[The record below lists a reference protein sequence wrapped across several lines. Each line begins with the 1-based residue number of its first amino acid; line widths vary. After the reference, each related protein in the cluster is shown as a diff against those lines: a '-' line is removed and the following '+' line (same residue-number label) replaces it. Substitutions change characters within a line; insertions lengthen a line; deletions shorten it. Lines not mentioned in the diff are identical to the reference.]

1 MRHLKCLFAIEMPV
15 WLKAVAQKSGVLRNW
30 SFRTM
35 SASGEGWCPC
45 RFSMSSVICWQLAI
59 AMVGEN
65 PLARNRRCVDQKHR
79 VVLPNIKGSS
89 DTRLS
94 DLEIRLWPHV
104 LGVPRLSHKVTVSPL
119 WSLVT
124 LFVPEVPFLKEVS
137 QKSFVFEFRS
147 FIFEGS
153 LAEKLCL
160 FLKEVWQK
168 SFVLEL
174 RSFVFEGN
182 LAEKLCF
189 RASKLCFWRKSRR
202 KASFSSFQ
210 LESEIKFQINW
221 FSNQMNL
228 KSIEVEINW
237 ISNQL
242 NLKSVESQSNWV
254 SKKWTFKSIESEI
267 NWNSNQLNFK
277 SVDSQ
282 INWISHFIRPLAEHQ
297 MLRLPRKKQR
307 RPRDARA
314 YIRPLAEH
322 QMLRLPRKKQRRPRD
337 ARAYI
342 RPLAEHQMLRLPRK
356 KQRRP
361 RDARAYIRPLAEHQ
375 MLRLQRRLNE
385 WVMWVSEVSEVSE
398 SEWEWM
404 SEWCEWKWMRWVSEW
419 VREGVSEWVT
429 ETKWV
434 SGVSEW
440 VTETKWVSEWVIEW
454 VVNVGNKAILRDFLS
469 FWTWEHQKRS
479 KSGRPPQFLN
489 LTTSKTKQFW
499 ETSSCFEVDNIKNEA
514 IVRDNLQ
521 EWKLECRAD
530 SLVPMRLAIFP
541 SHLSKVLRLPRKSEA
556 RSYGVL
562 HLSRKI
568 IFPKLKIWCSKMQP
582 LSGNQ
587 RPDLLASLMN
597 MSLVL
602 RLPRKMYLCRSS
614 SNVPL
619 LPSLLEMQQAPHVL
633 LTFGKVQNPLR
644 LPRKTTSE
652 PSKVVRACGVF
663 YLLTWTCASRHNGVH
678 FFDIS
683 TSNSGPSFWLALFRH
698 HNFQEWSE
706 HGVFCSFWVGHM
718 RRATMACTFSTSQ
731 LPKVVRSWCV
741 LYILTWK
748 CASRHNSVQFF
759 ISHLASWLRT
769 RRFSEPT
776 FRPSGATNHWNNAL
790 FRDFPFSRTWIF
802 SLLRLSLF
810 CCSFFFSSL
819 PSLFPS
825 LLSICPYCRK
835 FDF

>member
-137 QKSFVFEFRS
+137 QKNFVFEFRS

-254 SKKWTFKSIESEI
+254 SKKLTFKSIESEI

-282 INWISHFIRPLAEHQ
+282 INWISHFIRPLAEHQMLRLPRKKQRRPRDARAYIRPLAEHQ

-419 VREGVSEWVT
+419 VSEGGSEWRRLN
-429 ETKWV
+429 
-434 SGVSEW
+434 EW
-440 VTETKWVSEWVIEW
+440 VMWVSEWRRLNEW
-454 VVNVGNKAILRDFLS
+454 VSEWLS
-469 FWTWEHQKRS
+469 EWSMWGTKLFCETSSVFELENIKNAASLGDLLNFWTWQRQKRNN
-479 KSGRPPQFLN
+479 SGRLPHVSK
-489 LTTSKTKQFW
+489 LTTSKTKQLC
-499 ETSSCFEVDNIKNEA
+499 ETTFKNG
-514 IVRDNLQ
+514 NLSA
-521 EWKLECRAD
+521 ELTA
-530 SLVPMRLAIFP
+530 
-541 SHLSKVLRLPRKSEA
+541 
-556 RSYGVL
+556 SY
-562 HLSRKI
+562 
-568 IFPKLKIWCSKMQP
+568 Q
-582 LSGNQ
+582 
-587 RPDLLASLMN
+587 
-597 MSLVL
+597 
-602 RLPRKMYLCRSS
+602 
-614 SNVPL
+614 
-619 LPSLLEMQQAPHVL
+619 
-633 LTFGKVQNPLR
+633 
-644 LPRKTTSE
+644 
-652 PSKVVRACGVF
+652 
-663 YLLTWTCASRHNGVH
+663 
-678 FFDIS
+678 
-683 TSNSGPSFWLALFRH
+683 
-698 HNFQEWSE
+698 
-706 HGVFCSFWVGHM
+706 
-718 RRATMACTFSTSQ
+718 
-731 LPKVVRSWCV
+731 CV
-741 LYILTWK
+741 
-748 CASRHNSVQFF
+748 
-759 ISHLASWLRT
+759 
-769 RRFSEPT
+769 
-776 FRPSGATNHWNNAL
+776 
-790 FRDFPFSRTWIF
+790 
-802 SLLRLSLF
+802 
-810 CCSFFFSSL
+810 
-819 PSLFPS
+819 
-825 LLSICPYCRK
+825 
-835 FDF
+835 

>member
-1 MRHLKCLFAIEMPV
+1 MRHLKCLFAIETPV

-137 QKSFVFEFRS
+137 QKNFVFEFRS

-254 SKKWTFKSIESEI
+254 SKKLTFKSIESEI

-322 QMLRLPRKKQRRPRD
+322 QMLRLPRKKQG
-337 ARAYI
+337 
-342 RPLAEHQMLRLPRK
+342 
-356 KQRRP
+356 RP

-419 VREGVSEWVT
+419 GREWVT

-434 SGVSEW
+434 SDVSEW
-440 VTETKWVSEWVIEW
+440 VTETKWVSEWLSEW
-454 VVNVGNKAILRDFLS
+454 SMWGTKLFCETSSVFELENIKNAASLGDLLN
-469 FWTWEHQKRS
+469 FWTWQRQKRNN
-479 KSGRPPQFLN
+479 SGRLPHVSK
-489 LTTSKTKQFW
+489 LTTSKTKQLC
-499 ETSSCFEVDNIKNEA
+499 ETTFKNG
-514 IVRDNLQ
+514 NLSA
-521 EWKLECRAD
+521 ELTA
-530 SLVPMRLAIFP
+530 
-541 SHLSKVLRLPRKSEA
+541 
-556 RSYGVL
+556 SY
-562 HLSRKI
+562 
-568 IFPKLKIWCSKMQP
+568 Q
-582 LSGNQ
+582 
-587 RPDLLASLMN
+587 
-597 MSLVL
+597 
-602 RLPRKMYLCRSS
+602 
-614 SNVPL
+614 
-619 LPSLLEMQQAPHVL
+619 
-633 LTFGKVQNPLR
+633 
-644 LPRKTTSE
+644 
-652 PSKVVRACGVF
+652 
-663 YLLTWTCASRHNGVH
+663 
-678 FFDIS
+678 
-683 TSNSGPSFWLALFRH
+683 
-698 HNFQEWSE
+698 
-706 HGVFCSFWVGHM
+706 
-718 RRATMACTFSTSQ
+718 
-731 LPKVVRSWCV
+731 CV
-741 LYILTWK
+741 
-748 CASRHNSVQFF
+748 
-759 ISHLASWLRT
+759 
-769 RRFSEPT
+769 
-776 FRPSGATNHWNNAL
+776 
-790 FRDFPFSRTWIF
+790 
-802 SLLRLSLF
+802 
-810 CCSFFFSSL
+810 
-819 PSLFPS
+819 
-825 LLSICPYCRK
+825 
-835 FDF
+835 